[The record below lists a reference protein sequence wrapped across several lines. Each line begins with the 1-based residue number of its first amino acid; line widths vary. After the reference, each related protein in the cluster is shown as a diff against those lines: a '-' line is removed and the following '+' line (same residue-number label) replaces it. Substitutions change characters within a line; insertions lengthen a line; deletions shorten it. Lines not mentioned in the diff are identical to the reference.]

1 MSVILKN
8 NIGSAI
14 SYNDII
20 FSNLPAMRALMTKL
34 IHNQADAVVERLI
47 DCQDDLE
54 TELTRTV
61 IQDHLVSVKESARDI
76 LEDVLSDLRRELHK
90 ALDDAEIKL
99 DVQSMS
105 FEGDEVSDVAASL
118 YVTFK
123 V

>member
-61 IQDHLVSVKESARDI
+61 IQDHLVSVKESARDM
-76 LEDVLSDLRRELHK
+76 LEDVLSDLRRVLHQ

>member
-61 IQDHLVSVKESARDI
+61 IQDHLVSVKESARDM
-76 LEDVLSDLRRELHK
+76 LEDVLSDLRRVLHR

>member
-20 FSNLPAMRALMTKL
+20 FGNLPAMRALMTKL

-61 IQDHLVSVKESARDI
+61 IQDHLVSVKESARDM
-76 LEDVLSDLRRELHK
+76 LEDVLSDLRRVLHQ